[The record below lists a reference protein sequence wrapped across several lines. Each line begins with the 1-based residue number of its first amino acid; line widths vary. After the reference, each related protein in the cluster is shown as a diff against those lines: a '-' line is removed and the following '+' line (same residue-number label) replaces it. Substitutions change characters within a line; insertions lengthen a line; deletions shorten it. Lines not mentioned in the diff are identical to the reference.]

1 MMRDKRPVD
10 LKRILVYLLLSAGAL
25 VMILPF
31 LWMLSTSLKDSA
43 ATFTLP
49 PQWVPDSPTLN
60 SYKQA
65 FETVP
70 LGRFFLNSVLVAL
83 VSTFFQVLICAMA
96 GYAFAR
102 IPFKGRELL
111 FILYL
116 ATLMVP
122 QQVTLTPLFILMTLL
137 GWANTYQ
144 ALILPG
150 IFSAF
155 GTFLM
160 RQFFL
165 GIPRSLEEAAFIDGA
180 GYVRVFFQII
190 IHLAKPAIAT
200 LWIFAFMASWNN
212 FLWPLIITSDT
223 ALMTLP
229 LGLSTLQG
237 RWTTEWN
244 VLMAGTLISILPM
257 VLVYVFTQKYIIK
270 GLTHTGL
277 K

>member
-1 MMRDKRPVD
+1 MIREKRRVSF
-10 LKRILVYLLLSAGAL
+10 KHILVYILLGVGAF
-25 VMILPF
+25 VMVLPF

-49 PQWVPDSPTLN
+49 PQWIPDAPSVN
-60 SYKQA
+60 SYRQA

-70 LGRFFLNSVLVAL
+70 LGRFFLNSVFVAI
-83 VSTFFQVLICAMA
+83 VSTFFQVLFCAMA

-102 IPFKGRELL
+102 ISFKGRELL
-111 FILYL
+111 FVIYL

>member
-1 MMRDKRPVD
+1 MTNPKTKKR
-10 LKRILVYLLLSAGAL
+10 LSKGLQYALLLAGAV
-25 VMILPF
+25 VMLLPF
-31 LWMLSTSLKDSA
+31 AWMLSTSLKTSE
-43 ATFTLP
+43 ATFMLP
-49 PQWVPDSPTLN
+49 PQWIPENPSLD
-60 SYKQA
+60 SYKQV

-70 LGRFFLNSVLVAL
+70 MARFFMNSVFIAL
-83 VSTFFQVLICAMA
+83 VTTFFQVLICAMA

-102 IPFKGRELL
+102 IDFPGREVL
-111 FILYL
+111 FYIYL

-122 QQVTLTPLFILMTLL
+122 QQVTMTPLFILMTKL
-137 GWANTYQ
+137 GWANTYK

-160 RQFFL
+160 RQFFQ
-165 GIPRSLEEAAFIDGA
+165 GIPRSIEEAAFIDGA
-180 GYVRVFFQII
+180 GYVTIFFRII
-190 IHLAKPAIAT
+190 IHLAKPVIAT

-223 ALMTLP
+223 AHMTLP
-229 LGLSTLQG
+229 LGLATLQG
-237 RWTTEWN
+237 RWTTDWN
-244 VLMAGTLISILPM
+244 VLMAGTLISIIPM
-257 VLVYVFTQKYIIK
+257 LLVYVFTQKYIIK